1 MTTKR
6 IVRSI
11 DVDSKQSPFMIIR
24 DLEERNA
31 ANRKNH
37 SAETEQTARSLRVLA
52 SEAWFRSRVF
62 MNFRKEFIT
71 IKVDRPQT
79 LDRMNVADQLKLERF
94 LDENGIETVKTRR
107 NIVYRV
113 Y

>member
-1 MTTKR
+1 
-6 IVRSI
+6 
-11 DVDSKQSPFMIIR
+11 
-24 DLEERNA
+24 
-31 ANRKNH
+31 
-37 SAETEQTARSLRVLA
+37 
-52 SEAWFRSRVF
+52 
-62 MNFRKEFIT
+62 
-71 IKVDRPQT
+71 